1 MRILYMTLQHEHDV
15 VLARQRARQI
25 AALLGCELQDQTR
38 IGTAVS
44 EIARNA
50 MSYAGGGKVEFFVEG
65 NTLPQLL
72 EVCVSDQG
80 PGIPAL
86 SAILAGQYHSN
97 TGMGLGIVGARRL
110 MDQFDIVS
118 TPGQGTTVWL
128 KKLLPRHTPLL
139 TAPRLT
145 ELVDELTRLRP
156 HDPLAEIQQQNQE
169 LLQTLAQ
176 LQQRQEELERINNEL
191 EDTNRGVLA
200 LYAELDEKADHLRR
214 ADELKTRFLSN
225 MSHEFRTPIN
235 SILALSRLLLDGV
248 DGPLSLE
255 QIKQV
260 TFIRKAADT
269 VAELV
274 DDLLDLAKIEAGKT
288 IVRPTEF
295 DVRDL
300 FSALRGMLRPLL
312 VTDTVN
318 LAFEEQPGIPTLST
332 DEGKVSQIL
341 RNFISNALKFTE
353 HGGIKVSAAL
363 APDGE
368 AVVFS
373 VADTGIGI
381 APEDQDTIFL
391 EFTQLEHPLQK
402 KLKGTGLGLPL
413 CKRLAELLGGH
424 VSVTSTVGVGSTFS
438 VVIPV
443 VYRSPGMSTTEMFM
457 EQVPDPSRIPV
468 LIVEDHVETQFIYEK
483 FLKGSKFQAFPVRT
497 VRDAQEVLSRV
508 QPQVILLDILLPG
521 KDAWEFL
528 AILKSED
535 ATKNIPILVATT
547 VEDQRKGFALG
558 ADAYVLKPV
567 ERNWLLAELARLT
580 NYDLSPR
587 VLIIDD
593 EEITRYVLSQCLAG
607 LPYLISEATTGLEGV
622 RRARE
627 EQPQI
632 IFLDLSMPD
641 VTGYEV
647 LDQLKSNSTTNG
659 IPVVISTSKV
669 LTPDE
674 RAELATQATAVLTK
688 DTLSRETVIATIT
701 AALLPQSPAS
711 SS

>member
-1 MRILYMTLQHEHDV
+1 MRILNMALRHEHDV

-25 AALLGCELQDQTR
+25 AALLGCEAQDQTR
-38 IGTAVS
+38 IATAVS
-44 EIARNA
+44 EITRNA
-50 MSYAGGGKVEFFVEG
+50 VGYAGGGKVEFFVEG
-65 NTLPQLL
+65 TTLPQLL
-72 EVCVSDQG
+72 QICISDQG

-86 SAILAGQYHSN
+86 PTILAGQYHSS
-97 TGMGLGIVGARRL
+97 TGMGLGIIGARRL
-110 MDQFDIVS
+110 MDQFEIVS

-128 KKLLPRHTPLL
+128 KKLLPKHAPLI

-145 ELVDELTRLRP
+145 KMVDELTQLRS

-169 LLQTLAQ
+169 LLQTLAE
-176 LQQRQEELERINNEL
+176 LHQRQEELERINHEL
-191 EDTNRGVLA
+191 EDTNRGVVA

-235 SILALSRLLLDGV
+235 SILALTRLLLDGV
-248 DGPLSLE
+248 DGALPPE
-255 QIKQV
+255 QVKQV

-274 DDLLDLAKIEAGKT
+274 NDLLDLAKIEAGKVV
-288 IVRPTEF
+288 VRPAEF

-312 VTDTVN
+312 VTETVN
-318 LAFEEQPGIPTLST
+318 LTFEEQPGIPVLAT

-353 HGGIKVSAAL
+353 RGDITVSAAV

-381 APEDQDTIFL
+381 APEDQGTIFL

-402 KLKGTGLGLPL
+402 KVKGTGLGLPL

-424 VSVTSTVGVGSTFS
+424 VLVTSTVGVGSTFS
-438 VVIPV
+438 AVIPV
-443 VYRSPGMSTTEMFM
+443 VYRSPENATVESLAEW
-457 EQVPDPSRIPV
+457 VPDPSQIPV
-468 LIVEDHVETQFIYEK
+468 LVVEDHAETQFIYEK
-483 FLKGSKFQAFPVRT
+483 ILKGSQFQAFPVRT
-497 VRDAQEVLSRV
+497 VRDAQEALLRV
-508 QPQVILLDILLPG
+508 RPQAIMLDILLPG
-521 KDAWEFL
+521 KDAWGFL
-528 AILKSED
+528 ASLKSED
-535 ATKNIPILVATT
+535 TTKDIPILVATT
-547 VEDQRKGFALG
+547 IEDQRKGFALG
-558 ADAYVLKPV
+558 ADAYAIKPI
-567 ERNWLLAELARLT
+567 ERSWLLAELARLT
-580 NYDLSPR
+580 SHTPASR

-593 EEITRYVLSQCLAG
+593 EEIARYVLSQCLVG
-607 LPYLISEATTGLEGV
+607 TPYLVSEAATGLEGL

-632 IFLDLSMPD
+632 IFLDLNMAGVD
-641 VTGYEV
+641 GYEV
-647 LDQLKSNSTTNG
+647 LDQLKANATTNG

-674 RAELATQATAVLTK
+674 RATLATQAKAVLTK

-701 AALLPQSPAS
+701 AILHPQSPS
-711 SS
+711 SSL

>member
-1 MRILYMTLQHEHDV
+1 MRILYMTLQQEHDV

-25 AALLGCELQDQTR
+25 AALLGCEVQDQTR

-50 MSYAGGGKVEFFVEG
+50 VSYAGGGKVEFFVEG
-65 NTLPQLL
+65 NTPPQLL
-72 EVCVSDQG
+72 QVCISDQG

-86 SAILAGQYHSN
+86 PAILAGQYHSN

-128 KKLLPRHTPLL
+128 KKLLPGRAPLL
-139 TAPRLT
+139 TTPRLT
-145 ELVDELTRLRP
+145 KLVDELTRLRP

-169 LLQTLAQ
+169 LIQTLAE
-176 LQQRQEELERINNEL
+176 LQQRQEELERINHEL

-200 LYAELDEKADHLRR
+200 LYTELDEKADHLRR

-235 SILALSRLLLDGV
+235 SILALARLLLDGV
-248 DGPLSLE
+248 DGTLSPE
-255 QIKQV
+255 QVKQV

-274 DDLLDLAKIEAGKT
+274 NDLLDLAKIEAGK
-288 IVRPTEF
+288 IMVRPAEF

-318 LAFEEQPGIPTLST
+318 LTFEEQPGIPILST

-353 HGGIKVSAAL
+353 RGEIKVSAAL

-368 AVVFS
+368 AIVFS

-381 APEDQDTIFL
+381 APEDQDTIFM

-402 KLKGTGLGLPL
+402 KVKGTGLGLPL

-424 VSVTSTVGVGSTFS
+424 VLVTSTVGVGSTFS
-438 VVIPV
+438 AVIPM
-443 VYRSPGMSTTEMFM
+443 VYRSPGMSTTEMLM

-468 LIVEDHVETQFIYEK
+468 LVVEDHPETQFIYEK
-483 FLKGSKFQAFPVRT
+483 FLKGSRFQAFIVRT
-497 VRDAQEVLSRV
+497 IRDAQEILSRV
-508 QPQVILLDILLPG
+508 QPQAILLDILLPG

-528 AILKSED
+528 AILKSGD
-535 ATKNIPILVATT
+535 ATKDIPVLVATT

-580 NYDLSPR
+580 SLDSVPR

-593 EEITRYVLSQCLAG
+593 EEIARYVLSQCLVG
-607 LPYLISEATTGLEGV
+607 LPYIISEAATGLEGV
-622 RRARE
+622 RRACE
-627 EQPQI
+627 ERPQI

-641 VTGYEV
+641 IDGYKV

-674 RAELATQATAVLTK
+674 RAELATQATAVLPK

-701 AALLPQSPAS
+701 AALHPQSPS
-711 SS
+711 SSS